1 MQQFSA
7 GDKVVFE
14 GQEGV
19 VLGYKDSKVR
29 VNFGDGRKKVPEADL
44 SLKVKEKK
52 DKKEKKK
59 KKSAEKEKEKEV
71 KPAAAAVPAAA
82 KKPPAPC
89 VADSPSEQ
97 TPAVQQAIAKTILPP
112 QVDSAALHLQYQRE
126 GLGIVNLRGHD
137 LEGSWEL
144 HTPTELSSQLGK
156 KCASIA
162 PWFRRAVRA
171 AADGSNPDFAA
182 QAADSKNGNAYEN
195 AQEKVQ
201 GARNALASQP
211 LDTPYTV
218 ADVLGNNDIAQLAPY
233 YYNHAGQW
241 RKCAVF
247 KMEKNA
253 QGQPRYPIWLLARGQ
268 VGWEPDVRV
277 GVLLVE
283 RGDIHVKESRNMEV
297 DMRKAEIGEVTRIA
311 ITLGNIFP
319 NVPSLERALIYF
331 PQCFV
336 PPAAQDEAAA
346 EGGVT
351 KRFEV
356 REEIPYA
363 PLPQFGVNPA
373 WAPGSFSVEKDQSLT
388 FVKDTPTGGP
398 LINAPSW
405 PAPET
410 ACVECGKVIDPSVPG
425 PTTGGVVHPSF
436 IGRSDPTD
444 KSKKQFMHSRCV
456 FASNEKGLAEIE
468 FVWQSQKHAGSV
480 YAQNTFCFEAANQVL
495 SKKSSPTTK
504 FPVLMKRGV
513 LPSLTA
519 DPKEDRWWV
528 GEGGIIHAQ
537 VKGKRFE
544 FLHFPSRKLV
554 FLLSEGGKK
563 IAPNVG
569 FDEGKRP
576 FGHVLRS
583 TYAQEGSAEMHLLV
597 TKALD
602 QRSRHEQKVAAMKLR
617 DEAEEAEAAEDADEE
632 PVLPTKEAAARTKTI
647 LKTLGSAVVDVLDA
661 HSFLLRKR
669 HEVVYE
675 ADESEDVS
683 SDVDA
688 QIAEQEAQKKEANA
702 DGHGANEDEEAEER
716 EGVTSSDWVD
726 VDCGSEQTEWLKM
739 LRPQAEDE
747 GESEVS
753 DEEAL
758 RDFEDAAKPRAT
770 VATSLYALRKP
781 GDRSAFDVFPF
792 LSLYRHLQ
800 TMEDAQVAALFESP
814 KESLAVLNGGI
825 DEAAE
830 LQKGGRLPGFETAFP
845 ELQRVERATEWA
857 VLQLECGAGLSDAH
871 FEQRY
876 LPVPYKRMRGQKRG
890 VCKALSRLTRDDHYC
905 LLLLEALLMC
915 RSVERRK
922 FNLIATPLTI
932 GSSHATAAEAAAEL
946 QEPLSPELQRM
957 YLEESLWLE
966 TVKTSSGNTVPVDD
980 EKALAQLAA
989 QLMVPRGRLEV
1000 ASQGNTRAVV
1010 RVKGVQELTR
1020 ECAETPFVQ
1029 TSRLP
1034 KGANCSGEA
1043 NQVAQLL
1050 QLYQIGS
1057 AFANNFGTF
1066 KGHRGNWVGAVGPEV
1081 TLLNYVLRGVH
1092 TPTRLTA
1099 GSRIDRLVGN
1109 EGRWVYKEGDEHKD
1123 LETLLGELPDL
1134 KATTQGEVQ
1143 VPSSRIHHFFSG
1155 PGDEDEESSEEG
1167 VDHARDEAETDCV
1180 SYTVREFVDI
1190 TQITIE
1196 VKSGIHVGE
1205 ATLPIYTKSPVQ
1217 SFLYDAGIRDD
1228 TLVRAVSAACCVP
1241 NDAGVM
1247 SEHPPA
1253 SELFFLLLSGVHD
1266 RDLTVATDYEQENA
1280 GTALYPWRFHMLFKR
1295 FGMTKKQ
1302 AIDLWVIVNSKVDES
1317 TELTEQDKTEIET
1330 HWKDLVRFRHFR
1342 AWTRLN
1348 EMYTPDILAVYRKQY
1363 QASAEAR
1370 EEELADYMFAEEEEC
1385 LSHGVDIVPTSSL
1398 SETLRWVMNHDAVG
1412 RQAVQR
1418 ALQRVRG
1425 QAGEQRY
1432 SWVEEEVVDDG
1443 TLGDGGKKESGDT
1456 GKRKVVGNLVDT
1468 QEEEFMTQS
1477 IATRLAKALRREV
1490 RKMMIHQAGPNGQ
1503 TGEPADSDIETESS
1517 NWDDVSLPSQDS
1529 QNPDVCVDPEDVE
1542 DTRAT
1547 LDPFSRNAM
1556 SQFDIARAGRTQLPG
1571 GFAKCRRCSVTL
1583 QNIYRYS
1590 DAFVERIAK
1599 VPFCSAFISGGARQN
1614 CDPRTAGMK
1623 GVALDLFDDAMQLAN
1638 NWSRSIQ
1645 KSGKD
1650 TTVTHQAK
1658 ERFLNSIEKLWH
1670 CPEGCK
1676 DGRDGK
1682 GNDNAS
1688 DSDSDSDSDACQS
1701 VSTSASSDEDAES
1714 EASEEFELRDA
1725 VRHDPHETERR
1736 RKARCARESEQ
1747 CKSGLCMLWDL
1758 VAGVAEEVTIAD
1770 KYMQNSTTFG
1780 YSPLA
1785 SLCASPEESRVY
1797 DEDNV
1802 VAKRLRVIEGF
1813 LDKLSQFSPRPE
1825 KRSFPYEHALY
1836 LIREQP
1842 VATLFFRFL
1851 QRNSML
1857 APKPQLVERY
1867 EASWRDPYLSQ
1878 SVMRSSGITGT
1889 GIVPF
1894 AVEAEPFH
1902 SVSYERSYGEAF
1914 ERPQTCRSFTEA
1926 LCIAKERS
1934 VSLFVYNATTEKV
1947 TLLRQ
1952 AKETKAV
1959 ATQPLCRG
1967 DVFCVVEE
1975 VRWGEVCDG
1984 AEGKK
1989 QEMGWMTYGEVQKS
2003 LLGDD
2008 APAERWER
2016 AAPCRIDPCD
2026 NAFKTEEQFEEA
2038 HQGFGKAAWTEAEAT
2053 RLYTPEGA
2061 TESKHLRCS
2070 QASGAGVA
2078 WDDLPECR
2086 WFPTDGFATYND
2098 YIQYRASPYAAS
2110 DVQGRFLPYVNLSA
2124 VLGTT
2129 RAKHAW
2135 DAGEERRFDSDA
2147 GRARTQQEFFR
2158 DAAKGVDAEWFSL
2171 ETVTPVPEAE
2181 DRDLALFKDAA
2192 ADASGVGCGDGGLYV
2207 LEPTSE
2213 LLAALGREAEEA
2225 ESDEQFCLHANLSF
2239 NFPARIRRTVQDEL
2253 RVANFVPKRGD
2264 FTESPYFVFTLQDGC
2279 RVAEVTA
2286 AVDGIMALEAFHAAS
2301 AAAEPSA
2308 KRSRKE
2314 SGVRASKYWTARAMT
2329 WSGVGDLETTKSTLR
2344 ELRYGADMSRNLQKL
2359 FKDREAAFPEE
2370 VFALCHELRYTHV
2383 ANSNLDGWGET
2394 VQRMLET
2401 LRSVGCFR
2409 LVSTVLK
2416 MLGVKSPKHAV
2427 GAAKAGIMTAKA
2439 FFEAFTRVLAED
2451 WTKPLQPVTL
2461 AHVEE
2466 LAAPAGWIVR
2476 EPLYTSMHDVLAL
2489 EGAQGVLD
2497 WAVRNM
2503 MRTHHPLSLELRT
2516 AALMVNVVRIVPTEV
2531 RVPGKVQAAQET
2543 SAEIREGR
2551 LDWEVVFFDDTK
2563 KFEEKTTSQML
2574 DDAAEGASIY
2584 ASMYQGHKVDSAR
2597 VRRRYLD
2604 AGPVETKLISGH
2616 GEAVCP
2622 TTPHTTFRP
2631 LLFVTDA
2638 PIRVNS
2644 YRIRANADVQPVAWR
2659 VEAALLPYDEVC
2671 ALQQQEAQSLVR
2683 PEELEEYDF
2692 AYVHRHTER
2701 WSRPIDEHDFIPPK
2715 EHLLGRFVEGDI
2727 VEHKAGQGSV
2737 WSGGIVLEVE
2747 GKGQPVVLDTV
2758 KGELSKPKV
2767 GDVRHAAM
2775 QPKGDEAAKWYGAVS
2790 QAPCEWSFKFT
2801 VPDVVPLVFSSEQA
2815 PPIKPAPPL
2824 VTGFPDVMEYHNAS
2838 AAEGALS
2845 TVKLDYE
2852 HGLFAATRAGKEAQV
2867 VWDFGT
2873 FVKKESEDSDG
2884 TSFAFAVQRRGIP
2897 GNAGPADL
2905 EDFTAWMPDEV
2916 RGAELDIA
2924 RCAFGRVA
2932 PRRVFLF
2939 EADEEDAESIAVLDG
2954 WQHIGAYNLAY
2965 TAGESGTSA
2974 VKGFKEEV
2982 HNGQPVWCTP
2992 DEMAWL
2998 FADGN
3003 GRWAVSTELGGV
3015 AHVRSD
3021 QRCDRLPGL
3030 CSFKYRAESGEYLDC
3045 DGLFFLHTD
3054 VKYEAYHLHEHLR
3067 RVGVDRHRMQ
3077 ELGFAPDN
3085 EADMRCELQSQLA
3098 QRASL
3103 ETRVSD
3109 VWEGIRTN
3117 ASRVHKAL
3125 ALFKGHQGKQVTAAK
3140 FALLQSLHL
3149 EAQRLVVRVRSMYE
3163 HDGLLELH
3171 EQEREEDD
3179 SIAEA
3184 ALQVGLQEPEL
3195 RDLAME
3201 WAVKVR
3207 VADGSVYSSR
3217 RQEVLNNYFERFEAR
3232 QPGQVADWRDA
3243 MEAPA
3248 FKHAAE
3254 KCLKEQQA
3262 ALWGRDRFV
3271 PKLYALAREV
3281 LQEDVRFE
3289 AMHKGGATRTLFQPM
3304 SKKRRVLTAVV
3315 DLVEASLRR
3324 AAKGPKAW
3332 AAQAAKRTA
3341 QPQRELLGQLAGY
3354 FAEEGREGKG
3364 ARAEALLASLGTTRL
3379 QPHRVL
3385 LNKFNLLV
3393 PQLLE
3398 ACPYVELGAS
3408 DEFDAFKQVNWDQVR
3423 AGTRLRSQ
3431 KPRSFWHSLFLTR
3444 FSPGAI
3450 RWPFYFDLTRPFGDS
3465 VTSSAAVAHEADD
3478 LYTRHFKDGSIRVN
3492 DAQQAARWALRAY
3505 VGVLVAFAVSSSH
3518 LLHTRY
3524 HTGDATVGT
3533 STTAG

>member
-7 GDKVVFE
+7 GD
-14 GQEGV
+14 
-19 VLGYKDSKVR
+19 
-29 VNFGDGRKKVPEADL
+29 
-44 SLKVKEKK
+44 
-52 DKKEKKK
+52 
-59 KKSAEKEKEKEV
+59 
-71 KPAAAAVPAAA
+71 
-82 KKPPAPC
+82 
-89 VADSPSEQ
+89 
-97 TPAVQQAIAKTILPP
+97 
-112 QVDSAALHLQYQRE
+112 
-126 GLGIVNLRGHD
+126 
-137 LEGSWEL
+137 
-144 HTPTELSSQLGK
+144 
-156 KCASIA
+156 
-162 PWFRRAVRA
+162 
-171 AADGSNPDFAA
+171 
-182 QAADSKNGNAYEN
+182 
-195 AQEKVQ
+195 
-201 GARNALASQP
+201 
-211 LDTPYTV
+211 
-218 ADVLGNNDIAQLAPY
+218 
-233 YYNHAGQW
+233 
-241 RKCAVF
+241 
-247 KMEKNA
+247 
-253 QGQPRYPIWLLARGQ
+253 
-268 VGWEPDVRV
+268 
-277 GVLLVE
+277 
-283 RGDIHVKESRNMEV
+283 
-297 DMRKAEIGEVTRIA
+297 
-311 ITLGNIFP
+311 
-319 NVPSLERALIYF
+319 
-331 PQCFV
+331 
-336 PPAAQDEAAA
+336 
-346 EGGVT
+346 
-351 KRFEV
+351 
-356 REEIPYA
+356 
-363 PLPQFGVNPA
+363 
-373 WAPGSFSVEKDQSLT
+373 
-388 FVKDTPTGGP
+388 
-398 LINAPSW
+398 
-405 PAPET
+405 
-410 ACVECGKVIDPSVPG
+410 
-425 PTTGGVVHPSF
+425 
-436 IGRSDPTD
+436 
-444 KSKKQFMHSRCV
+444 
-456 FASNEKGLAEIE
+456 
-468 FVWQSQKHAGSV
+468 
-480 YAQNTFCFEAANQVL
+480 
-495 SKKSSPTTK
+495 
-504 FPVLMKRGV
+504 
-513 LPSLTA
+513 
-519 DPKEDRWWV
+519 
-528 GEGGIIHAQ
+528 
-537 VKGKRFE
+537 
-544 FLHFPSRKLV
+544 
-554 FLLSEGGKK
+554 
-563 IAPNVG
+563 
-569 FDEGKRP
+569 
-576 FGHVLRS
+576 
-583 TYAQEGSAEMHLLV
+583 
-597 TKALD
+597 
-602 QRSRHEQKVAAMKLR
+602 
-617 DEAEEAEAAEDADEE
+617 
-632 PVLPTKEAAARTKTI
+632 I

-661 HSFLLRKR
+661 HSFLLQKAGSSGG
-669 HEVVYE
+669 E
-675 ADESEDVS
+675 AGTATGGVGVGED
-683 SDVDA
+683 
-688 QIAEQEAQKKEANA
+688 K
-702 DGHGANEDEEAEER
+702 DGG
-716 EGVTSSDWVD
+716 
-726 VDCGSEQTEWLKM
+726 
-739 LRPQAEDE
+739 
-747 GESEVS
+747 
-753 DEEAL
+753 AL
-758 RDFEDAAKPRAT
+758 RDFEAAKPRAT
-770 VATSLYALRKP
+770 VATSLYALRN
-781 GDRSAFDVFPF
+781 RSAFDVFPF

-800 TMEDAQVAALFESP
+800 TIEDAQVAALFESP

-876 LPVPYKRMRGQKRG
+876 LPYKGMRGQKRG

-932 GSSHATAAEAAAEL
+932 GSSHATAAAAAAEL

-1034 KGANCSGEA
+1034 KGTNCSGEA

-1066 KGHRGNWVGAVGPEV
+1066 KGHRGKWVGAVGPEV
-1081 TLLNYVLRGVH
+1081 TLLNYVLSSLP
-1092 TPTRLTA
+1092 TPTTLTA

-1134 KATTQGEVQ
+1134 KATPQGEVQ

-1180 SYTVREFVDI
+1180 SYTVREFVEI

-1205 ATLPIYTKSPVQ
+1205 STMLPIDLKTPVQ

-1228 TLVRAVSAACCVP
+1228 ILVRAVSAACCVP

-1253 SELFFLLLSGVHD
+1253 SELFFLLSGVHD

-1432 SWVEEEVVDDG
+1432 SWVEEEVVGDG

-1503 TGEPADSDIETESS
+1503 TGEPEDSDIETESS
-1517 NWDDVSLPSQDS
+1517 NWDDV

-1556 SQFDIARAGRTQLPG
+1556 SQFDIAREGRTQLPG
-1571 GFAKCRRCSVTL
+1571 GFAKCRRCAVTL

-1670 CPEGCK
+1670 CPKGCK
-1676 DGRDGK
+1676 DSKDGK
-1682 GNDNAS
+1682 GNDNA
-1688 DSDSDSDSDACQS
+1688 SDSDSDSDACQS

-1813 LDKLSQFSPRPE
+1813 LDKLSQFSPQPE

-1894 AVEAEPFH
+1894 AIEAAPFH
-1902 SVSYERSYGEAF
+1902 SVSYERSYGEAV

-2038 HQGFGKAAWTEAEAT
+2038 HQGFGKAAWKEAEET

-2061 TESKHLRCS
+2061 TESPPVKHLRRS

-2098 YIQYRASPYAAS
+2098 YIQYRASSPVDS
-2110 DVQGRFLPYVNLSA
+2110 SPQGPFLPYAYFGS

-2147 GRARTQQEFFR
+2147 GRARTQQEFSR
-2158 DAAKGVDAEWFSL
+2158 DAAKGVDAGWFSL

-2286 AVDGIMALEAFHAAS
+2286 AVDGIMAMEAFHAAS

-2790 QAPCEWSFKFT
+2790 HAPSEWSFKFT

-2884 TSFAFAVQRRGIP
+2884 TSFAFTVQRRGIP

-2939 EADEEDAESIAVLDG
+2939 EADEEDAESITVLDG

-2982 HNGQPVWCTP
+2982 HNGQPVWRTP

-3077 ELGFAPDN
+3077 ELGFDPDN

-3125 ALFKGHQGKQVTAAK
+3125 ALFKGHQGRQVTAAK

-3163 HDGLLELH
+3163 
-3171 EQEREEDD
+3171 Q
-3179 SIAEA
+3179 
-3184 ALQVGLQEPEL
+3184 
-3195 RDLAME
+3195 
-3201 WAVKVR
+3201 
-3207 VADGSVYSSR
+3207 
-3217 RQEVLNNYFERFEAR
+3217 
-3232 QPGQVADWRDA
+3232 
-3243 MEAPA
+3243 
-3248 FKHAAE
+3248 
-3254 KCLKEQQA
+3254 CLKEQQ
-3262 ALWGRDRFV
+3262 
-3271 PKLYALAREV
+3271 
-3281 LQEDVRFE
+3281 
-3289 AMHKGGATRTLFQPM
+3289 
-3304 SKKRRVLTAVV
+3304 
-3315 DLVEASLRR
+3315 
-3324 AAKGPKAW
+3324 
-3332 AAQAAKRTA
+3332 
-3341 QPQRELLGQLAGY
+3341 
-3354 FAEEGREGKG
+3354 
-3364 ARAEALLASLGTTRL
+3364 ASLGTTRL

-3478 LYTRHFKDGSIRVN
+3478 LYTRHFKDGSIRRRKLYRQSE
-3492 DAQQAARWALRAY
+3492 ARKAAQAASEQSDAAKAAKMASKQSDAAKAARRAY
-3505 VGVLVAFAVSSSH
+3505 RQSDAAKAAKAAYRQSSAGKAAKKAYRQYVTSLMQHNNCMPHRRKRDTMLLLRRGPVPSRRILPRSVSVLRSQ
-3518 LLHTRY
+3518 
-3524 HTGDATVGT
+3524 
-3533 STTAG
+3533 